1 MRPFREFE
9 NKKLQQ
15 LVDKAF
21 DLFWKFGFTRVSIE
35 ELCQEAGVSKMTFYK
50 HFKNKTDLV
59 RFILHEMSEYSLK
72 LYEDIMS
79 EDIPFVEKV
88 RKSVQLKLKQTE
100 NISEAFFNDFQ
111 RQNDPELLKVVQEQ
125 RISNIKV
132 VTDWYIKAQ
141 KDGDVRKDI
150 KPEFIIYFL
159 NHMMEMVKDDNLV
172 NMYNDPQDLIMEL
185 TNFFFY
191 GLLPAETRQ

>member
-35 ELCQEAGVSKMTFYK
+35 ELCKEAGVSKMTFYK

-141 KDGDVRKDI
+141 KDGDVRQDI

-172 NMYNDPQDLIMEL
+172 NMYSDPQDLIMEL

-191 GLLPAETRQ
+191 GLLPAESRQ

>member
-15 LVDKAF
+15 LVYKAF

-35 ELCQEAGVSKMTFYK
+35 ELCKEAGVSKMTFYK

-172 NMYNDPQDLIMEL
+172 NMYSDPQDLIMEL

>member
-1 MRPFREFE
+1 MRPFRKFE

-15 LVDKAF
+15 LVDTAY

-35 ELCQEAGVSKMTFYK
+35 EICQEAGVSKMTFYK
-50 HFKNKTDLV
+50 HFKNKTELI

-72 LYEDIMS
+72 QYEKVMS

-111 RQNDPELLKVVQEQ
+111 KVNDPELNAVVQEQ
-125 RISNIKV
+125 RRSNIKV

-141 KDGDVRKDI
+141 KDGDVRQDI

-159 NHMMEMVKDDNLV
+159 NHMMEMVKDANLV
-172 NMYNDPQDLIMEL
+172 SMYKEPHDLIMEL

>member
-141 KDGDVRKDI
+141 KDGDVRQDI

>member
-1 MRPFREFE
+1 MGPFRQFE

-15 LVDKAF
+15 LLDTAY
-21 DLFWKFGFTRVSIE
+21 DMFWKFGFTRVSIE
-35 ELCQEAGVSKMTFYK
+35 ELCLEARVSKMTFYK
-50 HFKNKTDLV
+50 HFKNKTELI
-59 RFILHEMSEYSLK
+59 RFLLYEMSEYSLK
-72 LYEDIMS
+72 QYEDIMS
-79 EDIPFVEKV
+79 EDIPFVDKV

-111 RQNDPELLKVVQEQ
+111 KVNDPELNKVVQEQ
-125 RISNIKV
+125 RVSNIKV

-141 KDGDVRKDI
+141 KEGDVRQDI

-159 NHMMEMVKDDNLV
+159 NHMMEMVKDPNLLKIYKEPH
-172 NMYNDPQDLIMEL
+172 NLIMEL

-191 GLLPAETRQ
+191 GLLPVDTRK

>member
-141 KDGDVRKDI
+141 KDGDVRQDI
-150 KPEFIIYFL
+150 KPQFIIYFL

>member
-15 LVDKAF
+15 LVYKAF

-35 ELCQEAGVSKMTFYK
+35 ELCKEAGVSKMTFYK

-141 KDGDVRKDI
+141 KDGDVRTDI
-150 KPEFIIYFL
+150 KPQFIIYFL

-172 NMYNDPQDLIMEL
+172 NMYSDPQDLIMEL

-191 GLLPAETRQ
+191 GLLPAETR

>member
-172 NMYNDPQDLIMEL
+172 NMYNEPHDLIMEL

-191 GLLPAETRQ
+191 GLLPAETR

>member
-132 VTDWYIKAQ
+132 ITDWYIKAQ
-141 KDGDVRKDI
+141 KDGDVRQDI

>member
-88 RKSVQLKLKQTE
+88 RKSVQLRLKQTE

-172 NMYNDPQDLIMEL
+172 NMYNEPHDLIMEL

-191 GLLPAETRQ
+191 GLLPAETR

>member
-141 KDGDVRKDI
+141 KDGDVRQDI

-172 NMYNDPQDLIMEL
+172 NMYNEPHDLIMEL

-191 GLLPAETRQ
+191 GLLPAETR

>member
-141 KDGDVRKDI
+141 KDGDVRTDI
-150 KPEFIIYFL
+150 KPQFIIYFL

-191 GLLPAETRQ
+191 GLLPAESRQ

>member
-1 MRPFREFE
+1 MGPFRQFE

-15 LVDKAF
+15 LLDTAY
-21 DLFWKFGFTRVSIE
+21 DMFWKFGFTRVSIE
-35 ELCQEAGVSKMTFYK
+35 ELCQEARVSKMTFYK
-50 HFKNKTDLV
+50 HFKNKTELI
-59 RFILHEMSEYSLK
+59 RFLLYEMSEYSLK
-72 LYEDIMS
+72 QYEDIMS
-79 EDIPFVEKV
+79 EDIPFVDKV

-111 RQNDPELLKVVQEQ
+111 KVNDPELNKVVQEQ
-125 RISNIKV
+125 RVSNIKV

-141 KDGDVRKDI
+141 KEGDVRQDI

-159 NHMMEMVKDDNLV
+159 NHMMEMVKDPNLLK
-172 NMYNDPQDLIMEL
+172 MYKEPHDLIMEL

-191 GLLPAETRQ
+191 GLLPVDTRK